1 MKVYLISFL
10 FILSSV
16 SWGETSYKP
25 RGVALPLSEGHSD
38 VLNIPQGGYAI
49 AQPQEYK
56 YMNTLGIGPCVA
68 VSFYDPDSH
77 STLLSHFDAGI
88 NTKSELLK
96 IFKEFIS
103 LSKARPNRIQV
114 TIVGGWKRWKMS
126 ERQALEIQSTIK
138 KLGLRISFSKI
149 IRNTRM
155 NPPQMWQLPP
165 PDPSPNDDEMYS
177 SIEINM
183 QTGELSTLSE
193 EAARHS
199 PVSVYLN
206 RMSLDSTPLLTRIQ

>member
-1 MKVYLISFL
+1 MRACLISFL

-16 SWGETSYKP
+16 SWGEPSYQP
-25 RGVALPLSEGHSD
+25 IGLDLPLSEGHVD

-49 AQPQEYK
+49 AQPKEYK
-56 YMNTLGIGPCVA
+56 YMNTLGIGPCIA

-77 STLLSHFDAGI
+77 YTLLSHFDAGI
-88 NTKSELLK
+88 NTKPELLK
-96 IFKEFIS
+96 IFKEFVSI
-103 LSKARPNRIQV
+103 SKARPNRIQV
-114 TIVGGWKRWKMS
+114 TIVGGWKRWKIS
-126 ERQALEIQSTIK
+126 ERQALEIQSIVK
-138 KLGLRISFSKI
+138 KLGLKISFSKI

-155 NPPQMWQLPP
+155 NPPHLWQLPP
-165 PDPSPNDDEMYS
+165 PDPSPDDDEMYS

-193 EAARHS
+193 EAARNS

-206 RMSLDSTPLLTRIQ
+206 RMSLDSTPLLTRIK